1 MMTRF
6 LFIWSTSV
14 SKELQNA
21 VIRGVVVLLVIGL
34 TLFLANKLM
43 DSSEKQNN
51 SEHLTEPK
59 VKPPCGMETRCTANH
74 FPFKIISGAA
84 NVVGPHICIN
94 DKPIMNNIK
103 NNIGKGLNI
112 ALVNASSG
120 DLIAT
125 DFFDMWTGNI
135 KLLVDFLHKVKPGTI
150 VLLASFDEPATKFTD
165 EARTLFSELGSSLV
179 HDVKFRDNWIFV
191 GAKPIK
197 EKSPFEQ
204 YIKPDWA
211 HCCKSGSGLIS

>member
-1 MMTRF
+1 MR
-6 LFIWSTSV
+6 I
-14 SKELQNA
+14 A
-21 VIRGVVVLLVIGL
+21 
-34 TLFLANKLM
+34 
-43 DSSEKQNN
+43 
-51 SEHLTEPK
+51 EPK
-59 VKPPCGMETRCTANH
+59 VKKSLCGADTHCTANH

-84 NVVGPHICIN
+84 NIVGPSICFN
-94 DKPIMNNIK
+94 DKPLMTSVK

-120 DLIAT
+120 NLITT

-135 KLLVDFLHKVKPGTI
+135 KLLVDFLHQVKPGTI
-150 VLLASFDEPATKFTD
+150 VLLASFDEPATKLTD
-165 EARTLFSELGSSLV
+165 EVRTLFSELGSSLV

-204 YIKPDWA
+204 ILKNDRAKNKYGNWPEAVEMEGCIPRKID
-211 HCCKSGSGLIS
+211 